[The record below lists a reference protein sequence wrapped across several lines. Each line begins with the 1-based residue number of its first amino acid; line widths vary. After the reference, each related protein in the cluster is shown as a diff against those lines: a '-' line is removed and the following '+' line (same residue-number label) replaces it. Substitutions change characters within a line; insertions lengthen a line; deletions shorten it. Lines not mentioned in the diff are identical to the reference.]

1 MRHAT
6 ILVAIVAFVPLASAT
21 AQEPPPVKVGDR
33 VRVTA
38 PDLGIHKQEGR
49 FVVIHADTLVVAV
62 ADSTMTFP
70 VASVTRLEVGPK
82 SRVALGAGIGLWG
95 GGLLGYVISSGRLGG
110 GCRSTVGEGSFAPA
124 TGVTLTRE
132 SCIWVS
138 TVGGAVVGTLL
149 GLVVGEV
156 ASTDKWRTV
165 PLVHVTPRRDGR
177 FGLGLSVRF

>member
-6 ILVAIVAFVPLASAT
+6 ILVAILAFVPLTRIT

-38 PDLGIHKQEGR
+38 PALGIRKQAGR
-49 FVVIHADTLVVAV
+49 FEALRADTLVVAV

-70 VASVTRLEVGPK
+70 VASVTRLEVSRGQK
-82 SRVALGAGIGLWG
+82 SRMGLGAGIGLLG
-95 GGLLGYVISSGRLGG
+95 GGLLGYLISSGLGSHGGCTEGG
-110 GCRSTVGEGSFAPA
+110 GFLEP
-124 TGVTLTRE
+124 TRE
-132 SCIWVS
+132 QCIGLS

-149 GLVVGEV
+149 GLVAG
-156 ASTDKWRTV
+156 ALTKTDRWREV
-165 PLVHVTPRRDGR
+165 PLDRLRLQVAPQRDGR